1 MKIQST
7 DSQLSESIKMV
18 IAGEAGNGKT
28 TLAKT
33 IQETLG
39 ERVFVISAEA
49 GLLSLRGKDVD
60 FIELQRKWVQEEGK
74 EGRFVEVPKQ
84 SRIAY
89 LAEIYKWLLEPAQT
103 KKYRWVFI
111 DSLTEINQ
119 NLLENLESIL
129 DEDGKPAFAGPKN
142 MIKKYGELATR
153 MRSLCKT
160 FRDIPHYNVIFSAL
174 VKNETDA
181 DNQQKL
187 KIDITGKFADQL
199 PALFDEILYL
209 GVSQELNPD
218 GSSVR
223 LILTQKTDKITF
235 PKDRSGTLSRTESAD
250 LGLIVQKIRK
260 GKLAPVI
267 PNISLQAKE
276 AHAESVEIKEQAA
289 Q

>member
-1 MKIQST
+1 
-7 DSQLSESIKMV
+7 MV

-74 EGRFVEVPKQ
+74 EGRFIEVAKQ
-84 SRIAY
+84 NRIAY

-103 KKYRWVFI
+103 KKYKWLFI

-129 DEDGKPAFAGPKN
+129 DDDGKPAYAGPKN

-160 FRDIPHYNVIFSAL
+160 FRDIPHYNVIFSSL

-209 GVSQELNPD
+209 GVSQETNPAD
-218 GSSVR
+218 GSNVR
-223 LILTQKTDKITF
+223 LILTQKTDKILF
-235 PKDRSGTLSRTESAD
+235 PKDRSGTLSRIEPAD

-260 GKLAPVI
+260 GKPAPVL

-276 AHAESVEIKEQAA
+276 AHAEHKEAQVEEKAEAA